1 MSTVLEVCYFNSFL
15 LKKAPGF
22 GIPASGGVAD
32 NNGSVWPSLP
42 WQPDGYPSFPTNSTT
57 DSAAPPEFA
66 WYVEE
71 SRIRGG
77 FNNISTELGPRAYA
91 AEEIDNQQ
99 VLGSSIIYSG
109 IFNSTTQF
117 NETNVFSVGE
127 NITKNIDPRYG
138 TIQYMFASDTNLDIF
153 QENKVSRALIDKDA
167 IYSAS
172 GGGTVTS
179 SNLVIGQITPYVG
192 DYGISKQPQ
201 SFAFFGFRRYF
212 ADTYRGKIMRLS
224 RDGLTEISEYGMND
238 FFRDELGNLSDEWVT
253 KRVTVTINPEG
264 DSNGY
269 TYKIIGAD
277 IGDVELGMTLENFF
291 NGPTVINLEED
302 ATSPA
307 GILVTFDTLTFPD
320 TSEEVSFF
328 KFVKDTV
335 VAGYDNYADTYVL
348 SIQPVDTTGTDENY
362 YTLSYDEQVRGWPSF
377 YSYKPELVESLKNR
391 YYTFKDGI
399 VYLHND
405 ENVPRNNFYGTT
417 YDSSIEFIFNL
428 SPSVVKNFQTIS
440 YEGSNG
446 WEIAKFDSSE
456 TGYDNFNST
465 YQLTND
471 QTSSVKSYDEGLYID
486 SISGYP
492 MRAGFDRKENLY
504 VANLI
509 NKSTAAPGEVIYG
522 AKISGIRG
530 YFATVTI
537 KNDATTDYGGTK
549 ELFAVGTK
557 FVKSS

>member
-1 MSTVLEVCYFNSFL
+1 MSTVVEVCYFNSFL
-15 LKKAPGF
+15 LKKAPGYAINSA
-22 GIPASGGVAD
+22 GMGD
-32 NNGSVWPSLP
+32 NSAAIWPSLP
-42 WQPDGYPSFPTNSTT
+42 WQPDGYPYFPTNASKNIV
-57 DSAAPPEFA
+57 APAEFA

-77 FNNISTELGPRAYA
+77 FNNTSTELGPRAYI
-91 AEEIDNQQ
+91 AEDLDNQQ

-127 NITKNIDPRYG
+127 NITKNVDPRYG

-153 QENKVSRALIDKDA
+153 QENKVNRALIDKDA
-167 IYSAS
+167 IYSAA

-179 SNLVIGQITPYVG
+179 SNLVVGQITPYVG
-192 DYGISKQPQ
+192 DYGMSKQPQ

-212 ADTYRGKIMRLS
+212 VDTYRGKVMRLS
-224 RDGLTEISEYGMND
+224 RDGLTEISDYGMND

-253 KRVTVTINPEG
+253 KRILVTINPSPG
-264 DSNGY
+264 TGAAY
-269 TYKIIGAD
+269 THTITGPNINE
-277 IGDVELGMTLENFF
+277 IEIGMTLEDFV
-291 NGPTVINLEED
+291 NGPTVINLEET
-302 ATSPA
+302 AS
-307 GILVTFDTLTFPD
+307 GILVTFDTLVAPD
-320 TSEEVSFF
+320 VDHKVYFF
-328 KFVKDTV
+328 KFVKDV
-335 VAGYDNYADTYVL
+335 VIAGYDNYTDGYVV
-348 SIQPVDTTGTDENY
+348 SIQPVDVSGVDESY

-391 YYTFKDGI
+391 YYTFKNGF

-417 YDSSIEFIFNL
+417 YDSSIEFIFN
-428 SPSVVKNFQTIS
+428 SNPSMVKNFQTIN

-446 WEIAKFDSSE
+446 WEITQFNSSE
-456 TGYDNFNST
+456 TGYDFFNSV
-465 YQLTND
+465 YQFTND
-471 QTSSVKSYDEGLYID
+471 STSTVKSYDEGLYTD
-486 SISGYP
+486 PNSGCP

-509 NKSTAAPGEVIYG
+509 NQSTAVPGEVIYG
-522 AKISGIRG
+522 SQISGVRG

-537 KNDATTDYGGTK
+537 KNDLTTDYGGTK
-549 ELFAVGTK
+549 ELFSVGTK
-557 FVKSS
+557 WVRSS